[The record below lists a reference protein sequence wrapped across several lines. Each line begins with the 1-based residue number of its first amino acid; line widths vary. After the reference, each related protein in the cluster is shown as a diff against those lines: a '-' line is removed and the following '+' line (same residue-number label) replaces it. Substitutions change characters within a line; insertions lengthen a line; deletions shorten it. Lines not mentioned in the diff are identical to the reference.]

1 MANLIITIIDKLL
14 IKGDSSTS
22 ATLSL
27 ISCNFARSLRLLT
40 PTAIGTV
47 AAFPTFLDLLASTA
61 LLLRVLNAV
70 DDVLTTTLILLVPIS
85 TTIE

>member
-1 MANLIITIIDKLL
+1 
-14 IKGDSSTS
+14 
-22 ATLSL
+22 
-27 ISCNFARSLRLLT
+27 LT